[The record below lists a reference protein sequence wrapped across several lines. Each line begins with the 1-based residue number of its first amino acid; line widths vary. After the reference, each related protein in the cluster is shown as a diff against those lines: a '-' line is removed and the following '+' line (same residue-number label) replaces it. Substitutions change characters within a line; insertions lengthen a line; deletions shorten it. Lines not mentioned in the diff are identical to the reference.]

1 MELTLQNALA
11 TRRAPS
17 QRLFFIDVPPKRT
30 LGFAESVATGLSK
43 EKKSL
48 CCRFLYDQV
57 GSRLF
62 EQITELPE
70 YYLTKC
76 EESIL
81 ARRAGEILGL
91 VGKEV
96 SIVELG
102 SGSSAKTRHLIRAGL
117 KRQHTLLYSPI
128 DISGDFL
135 RECAADLVRQFDG
148 LLVSAVAGEYLD
160 ALRALAPT
168 NEPRLFVFLGSN
180 LGNFE
185 NAQALELL
193 VRVAQAM
200 KPTDRFLVGIDLAKD
215 ASIIEPAYNDS
226 QGVTARFN
234 KNILARINR
243 ELHGKFDLKT
253 FTHKAKYVPSR
264 GRVEIELV
272 SQQDQSVAIGHTSY
286 DFEKGE
292 PILTEVS
299 TKYTLPGFERL
310 AYGAGLGIQSVWHD
324 AKRYFA
330 VALLQPVS

>member
-17 QRLFFIDVPPKRT
+17 QRLFFVDVPPKQT
-30 LGFAESVATGLSK
+30 LGFAESVANGLSK

-48 CCRFLYDQV
+48 CCRFLYDQA

-70 YYLTKC
+70 YYLTRC
-76 EESIL
+76 EDSIL
-81 ARRAGEILGL
+81 ARRSSEVLAL

-96 SIVELG
+96 SVVELG
-102 SGSSAKTRHLIRAGL
+102 SGSSAKTRHLLRAGL
-117 KRQHTLLYSPI
+117 RRQRTLLYSPI

-135 RECAADLVRQFDG
+135 RESASSLVREFDG

-168 NEPRLFVFLGSN
+168 KEPRLFVFLGSN
-180 LGNFE
+180 LGNFQDSE
-185 NAQALELL
+185 ACELL
-193 VRVAQAM
+193 TNVARAM
-200 KPTDRFLVGIDLAKD
+200 KPVDRFLVGIDLAKD

-226 QGVTARFN
+226 QGVTTRFT
-234 KNILARINR
+234 KNLLARINR
-243 ELHGKFDLKT
+243 ELHGHFDLEA
-253 FTHKAKYVPSR
+253 FRHRARYFPSR

-272 SQQDQSVAIGHTSY
+272 SELDQNVLVGSTSF
-286 DFEKGE
+286 DFVKGE

-310 AYGAGLGIQSVWHD
+310 ANGAGLGIQSVWHD
-324 AKRYFA
+324 TSRYFA
-330 VALLQPVS
+330 VTLLQPVS